1 MVRRAPLP
9 SRSCAAAA
17 LALALVALPSAL
29 AACADP
35 RPPRP
40 PPGAPIAPPREPAP
54 SPERAAPPATA
65 SAPSEAPA
73 APQAPAPL
81 PPTRELKVRFDKRI
95 TVLPGASGRE
105 RVLVYLHGR
114 CGNALA
120 FEAFAR
126 AAHEHG
132 TLVSFRG
139 DKKCDDPHRSQ
150 WSGDIVTLHRRIRAG
165 IEVAAREL
173 GLPLERWPVTVVGYS
188 QGATRAEQLARKLPG
203 TYRSVVLI
211 GGPTEP
217 TVSALQKT
225 ERTAIVVGSRDARGH
240 LKEALPKLGQAKIP
254 TLYLEL
260 PKAGHGEYGPE
271 AERVMGQA
279 LDFVCSP

>member
-1 MVRRAPLP
+1 MVSGPSPSGGPRRRPTV
-9 SRSCAAAA
+9 
-17 LALALVALPSAL
+17 ALALVML
-29 AACADP
+29 AGSGLACGEAK
-35 RPPRP
+35 PPRP
-40 PPGAPIAPPREPAP
+40 PPGAPIGPAREPAP
-54 SPERAAPPATA
+54 VAPVVVVEP
-65 SAPSEAPA
+65 APS
-73 APQAPAPL
+73 APAPSPAPPSPL
-81 PPTRELKVRFDKRI
+81 PAPRELKVRFDKRI

-132 TLVSFRG
+132 TLISFRG

-165 IEVAAREL
+165 VEVAAREL

-188 QGATRAEQLARKLPG
+188 QGATRAEQLARKLP
-203 TYRSVVLI
+203 TIYRSVVLI

-217 TVSALQKT
+217 TVGALRQT

-279 LDFVCSP
+279 LDFVCGP